1 MPEVLLISKP
11 IAPPWTD
18 SNKNLVRDLAGA
30 MTRWTPTVMT
40 PSGFRLAGVTSE
52 EVYPDVGRYAPSR
65 LANARV
71 LGRLLAGARKDLWH
85 FFFSPNPLT
94 LRAGRVAAALRRV
107 PTVHTLASA
116 PDDLERVARFLFA
129 DKVVA
134 LSEHTARRLRAC
146 GVDATVILPAQAPVQ
161 VDADA
166 VARARV
172 EHGLPETYVLYPGDL
187 EFSDGAETF
196 LDAACRGV
204 RGVGFVVASR
214 PKTPR
219 AKEAAAALE
228 RSAKAK
234 GASLVMLGELRDIHA
249 VVAGALCTCL
259 VVNTLHAKMDL
270 PLVLLESL
278 LLGVPVM
285 VGVGTPSETLGES
298 GGAEVL
304 PPGDGATLA
313 ARITA
318 LRDDPDRRA
327 AMAASGA
334 RWVKSHCAPSAVAS
348 RYESLYDSLR
358 PGRGNV
364 AAASVPR

>member
-30 MTRWTPTVMT
+30 LTRWTPTVMT
-40 PSGFRLAGVTSE
+40 PAGTALEGVKSDP
-52 EVYPDVGRYAPSR
+52 VYPDVGRYAPSR

-71 LGRLLAGARKDLWH
+71 LARLLAGARNDLWH

-107 PTVHTLASA
+107 PTVHTVASA
-116 PDDLERVARFLFA
+116 PDDLERVARYLFA

-134 LSEHTARRLRAC
+134 LSEHTARRLRGC
-146 GVDATVILPAQAPVQ
+146 GVDATVILPAQAPVH
-161 VDADA
+161 VDAEA
-166 VARARV
+166 VARARS
-172 EHGLPETYVLYPGDL
+172 EHGLPARYALYPGDL
-187 EFSDGAETF
+187 EFSDGAATF
-196 LDAACRGV
+196 LDAACRAPKD
-204 RGVGFVVASR
+204 VGFVIASR
-214 PKTPR
+214 PKTPK
-219 AKEAAAALE
+219 AKEAADALAQAA
-228 RSAKAK
+228 RAR
-234 GASLVMLGELRDIHA
+234 GASLVMLGEIRDIHA

-285 VGVGTPSETLGES
+285 VGAGTPAETLGES

-304 PPGDGATLA
+304 PPGDGAALA
-313 ARITA
+313 ARIRA
-318 LRDDPDRRA
+318 LGEDPDRRA
-327 AMAASGA
+327 AMAAAGA
-334 RWVKSHCAPSAVAS
+334 RWVRLHCAPSTVAA
-348 RYESLYDSLR
+348 RYEDLYDSLR
-358 PGRGNV
+358 PRRGNV
-364 AAASVPR
+364 AAAAVPR